1 MVPSIHDVVGRPLA
15 GSGMAPAPQPG
26 SQVQFRALLDRL
38 LGSGKVGRSARP
50 ASGSS
55 RVHES
60 PTAKHV
66 VPAKTQMR
74 FGVGAGATRP
84 AASPRNVIVPRIR
97 PAIRE
102 SHTHAP
108 VGKEALKGSI
118 RQASASAGVAPELSV
133 AIARAESSL
142 DPRAV
147 SPDGVSVGTFQVTHA
162 TKAEMRKK
170 FATGIVD
177 RPPGNDDVALGVGYL
192 RYLGD
197 TFAHDTTLAPGLET
211 RGVQDAR
218 EHRRF
223 VAAAFNAGEGRVA
236 SAQAQAAALGLD
248 PTHFANVNRFLP
260 RITQGYVDRVQAYA
274 SEESA
279 VDTVG

>member
-1 MVPSIHDVVGRPLA
+1 VVPSIHDVVGRPLA
-15 GSGMAPAPQPG
+15 GSGMKPALQPG
-26 SQVQFRALLDRL
+26 TQVQFRALLDRL
-38 LGSGKVGRSARP
+38 LGSGAANKRTRATSASPRL
-50 ASGSS
+50 
-55 RVHES
+55 HET
-60 PTAKHV
+60 PTTRHV

-74 FGVGAGATRP
+74 SGAGAAPTRP
-84 AASPRNVIVPRIR
+84 TATPRNVIVPRVR

-102 SHTHAP
+102 SHTIAP

-118 RQASASAGVAPELSV
+118 RHASASAGVAPELSV

-147 SPDGVSVGTFQVTHA
+147 SPDGISVGTFQVTHA

-197 TFAHDTTLAPGLET
+197 TFAHDTSLAPGLET
-211 RGVQDAR
+211 RGIQDPR

-236 SAQAQAAALGLD
+236 SAQGQAAALGLD
-248 PTHFANVNRFLP
+248 PTRFANVKPFLP